1 MDPMTRELFQE
12 QGPQDTSFLAWLIE
26 ELQKAGAAVGLDGLL
41 TSSASGLAT
50 AGAANLAKINGLSRQ
65 MFDDAARQ
73 LGRKAATS
81 LKKANLARLAKFI
94 KSHPNYPV
102 LMRQIQEVP
111 RLALPMSRSRLLPP
125 VAGNVDSRALARY
138 FSKQYFQAFR
148 RWPSGR
154 YMKSIARQLN
164 GRINLYKGAGHY
176 ATWYIPAVIGL
187 YNVVD
192 APPEMRLRT
201 MFEEGFAI
209 VGGFLGTE
217 LGASLGGFIA
227 ISALGLGPLGLFVT
241 VFLCATAGGII
252 GSGLLKWGGGKV
264 YDESAILGGQIYHS
278 VDELL
283 GAYN

>member
-1 MDPMTRELFQE
+1 
-12 QGPQDTSFLAWLIE
+12 
-26 ELQKAGAAVGLDGLL
+26 VGLDGLL
-41 TSSASGLAT
+41 NASASGLAT
-50 AGAANLAKINGLSRQ
+50 AGAANLAKINGLARQ

-81 LKKANLARLAKFI
+81 LKKANLAQLAKFI

-111 RLALPMSRSRLLPP
+111 RLVLPMSKSKLLPP

-138 FSKQYFQAFR
+138 FNKQYFQAFR

-164 GRINLYKGAGHY
+164 GRINLFRAAGRH
-176 ATWYIPAVIGL
+176 ATWYVPAVIGL
-187 YNVVD
+187 YNVYD
-192 APPEMRLRT
+192 APSEMRVRT
-201 MFEEGFAI
+201 LFEEGFGI
-209 VGGFLGTE
+209 
-217 LGASLGGFIA
+217 LGGYAGTLIGA
-227 ISALGLGPLGLFVT
+227 QVIGLGIVTVLCLGPLGAFLT
-241 VFLCATAGGII
+241 VFFCATAGGII

-264 YDESAILGGQIYHS
+264 YDESTKLGDQIYHS